1 VIVMARF
8 DGKVALITGGASGM
22 GRDTALAFA
31 AEGAQVAVL
40 DVRPDRAQQ
49 TVDLV
54 IKPGGIAAAFPAD
67 VRDEAQVELAVAAAI
82 ARFGRID
89 ILLNNAGTTRPGS
102 VVEIAPEDWDFIV
115 DVNLK
120 GTYLVSRAV
129 LPQMLE
135 RGSGAV
141 INIGSVSGMR
151 GDRRAAAYNAAK
163 AGVINLTRSMALD
176 FGPQGIRVNCICP
189 GAIGTPVIQRMLTD
203 EARAAISRNTPAG
216 RIGEGKEVANLTL
229 FLASDAASYIN
240 GAIIPADGGLTAWNG
255 LP

>member
-1 VIVMARF
+1 MAPF
-8 DGKVALITGGASGM
+8 TGKVAMVTGGASGM

-31 AEGAQVAVL
+31 REGARVAVL

-49 TVDLV
+49 TVDL
-54 IKPGGIAAAFPAD
+54 ILAENGEAAAFPAD
-67 VRDEAQVELAVAAAI
+67 VRDEGDVDRAIAAALE
-82 ARFGRID
+82 RFGGID
-89 ILLNNAGTTRPGS
+89 ILLNNAGTTRPGNVATVS
-102 VVEIAPEDWDFIV
+102 PEDWDFVIN
-115 DVNLK
+115 VNLR

-129 LPQMLE
+129 VPQMVE
-135 RGSGAV
+135 RGSGAI

-151 GDRRAAAYNAAK
+151 GDRNAAAYNAAK

-176 FGPQGIRVNCICP
+176 FGPKGVRTNCICP

-203 EARAAISRNTPAG
+203 EARAAISRNTPVG
-216 RIGEGKEVANLTL
+216 RIGQGMEVANLTL
-229 FLASDAASYIN
+229 FLASEEASYIN